1 MTSVM
6 ELVRNI
12 KKLSKFDD
20 ALIKIQNPIASKDTV
35 MVGGDIISWSFIP
48 VINEIESMIV
58 MNKPD
63 KESIVDES
71 RQH

>member
-1 MTSVM
+1 
-6 ELVRNI
+6 
-12 KKLSKFDD
+12 
-20 ALIKIQNPIASKDTV
+20 
-35 MVGGDIISWSFIP
+35 MVGDIISWSFIP